1 MTGKIHTIGTRA
13 QVWHGTAKKT
23 SGGLTKSDL
32 IMNKAGRLVS
42 KSKHNSAKKEMRLL
56 KFGYGTQKGKFGF
69 VKIGSKSRRSSKSK
83 SRKMR
88 GGMMPLAPLNL
99 NSGDGIDGQGITPG
113 GPQTLAGMAGGKRR
127 SRRMRGGS
135 GMSPLGN
142 FANVSLSGNGI
153 DGQGITP
160 GGPQT
165 LAGMAGGKSR
175 SRGMRGGSGMSPL
188 GDFGSANWAGDGI
201 DGQGITSGDAG
212 SANIQLLAGMAGG
225 RRRARG
231 KSMRGGLSKNIPYG
245 NNNPQTLALS
255 AGF

>member
-135 GMSPLGN
+135 GMSPLG
-142 FANVSLSGNGI
+142 
-153 DGQGITP
+153 
-160 GGPQT
+160 
-165 LAGMAGGKSR
+165 
-175 SRGMRGGSGMSPL
+175 
-188 GDFGSANWAGDGI
+188 DFGSANWAGDGI